1 MSFNEFPEI
10 PFFVKGYFD
19 EFFKNIEALESN
31 VLSLQDLIELWHID
45 GKNECLSLDNIMYLH
60 RVLFNLRHLRVR
72 NLPLVELAGK
82 KELSHAYYEKL
93 LTLYSKE
100 LHLIK
105 CSLVKWLKTSFPIE
119 NEREFSFIDKLKMR
133 EPGFRWDGNDQ
144 AQGFSDDDIWS
155 VAYFPIYGPLWY
167 RDNVGIVSAS
177 IVAEL
182 ENIGVY
188 CHEFGHQLNVPDLYD
203 VTGSGINYVNNW
215 GLMDAGAWNGVS
227 GTSPAHMMGWSK
239 NFLGLIPD
247 ENIRIVND
255 NDVVLVTVDDLETG
269 GDNFTLIKLPL

>member
-133 EPGFRWDGNDQ
+133 EPGFRWDG
-144 AQGFSDDDIWS
+144 G
-155 VAYFPIYGPLWY
+155 GP
-167 RDNVGIVSAS
+167 
-177 IVAEL
+177 
-182 ENIGVY
+182 
-188 CHEFGHQLNVPDLYD
+188 
-203 VTGSGINYVNNW
+203 
-215 GLMDAGAWNGVS
+215 
-227 GTSPAHMMGWSK
+227 
-239 NFLGLIPD
+239 
-247 ENIRIVND
+247 
-255 NDVVLVTVDDLETG
+255 
-269 GDNFTLIKLPL
+269 